1 MATRETLR
9 KRVERK
15 LQLRIR
21 NTYDGSETTVAGA
34 LYGVE
39 KIDDAL
45 NDALGWMDFALKDLK
60 DNSAWLNFTTSGTAV
75 VYSVPQGVKHPI
87 LHLRYDINGTP
98 IDCRRIILKNNE
110 DRIAM
115 REDDS
120 FWKPSANQNFFAD
133 MESVGVDG
141 VELFISD
148 DVTDGKLVYYWANL
162 EFNRMTSDSDN
173 LSLENRLDT
182 LLVNYSTAIC
192 LRDIEGGIYLAP
204 AQTIFAECD
213 KMVALWNSWRA

>member
-9 KRVERK
+9 ERVERK
-15 LQLRIR
+15 LQMRIR
-21 NTYDGSETTVAGA
+21 NTYGGSETTVVGA
-34 LYGVE
+34 LYSVE

-60 DNSAWLNFTTSGTAV
+60 DNSAWLNFTTTSAT

-87 LHLRYDINGTP
+87 LHLRYDAGGTP
-98 IDCRRIILKNNE
+98 IDCRRILLKNNE
-110 DRIAM
+110 DRISL
-115 REDDS
+115 REGT
-120 FWKPSANQNFFAD
+120 FWQPSANQSFFAD

-141 VELFISD
+141 VELFINGGISAS
-148 DVTDGKLVYYWANL
+148 KLVYYWCNL
-162 EFNRMTSDSDN
+162 EFNRMTSDSDD

-182 LLVNYSTAIC
+182 LLVNYATGVC

-204 AQTIFAECD
+204 AQVIFAECN
-213 KMVALWNSWRA
+213 KMAALWNSWRA